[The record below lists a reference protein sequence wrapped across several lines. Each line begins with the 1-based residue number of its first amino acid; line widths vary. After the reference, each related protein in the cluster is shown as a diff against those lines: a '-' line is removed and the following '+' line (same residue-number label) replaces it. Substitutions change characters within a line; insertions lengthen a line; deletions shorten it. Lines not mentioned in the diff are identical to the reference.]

1 MLEALKN
8 IVCEANLS
16 LPAHGLVTLTWGN
29 VSGREGDL
37 IVIKPSGVSYKDM
50 TPDDMVVV
58 DIDGNIVE
66 GKYKPSSDTPTHL
79 WLYKQFAGLGGITH
93 THSATAAA
101 FAQAGSG
108 IDVYG
113 TTHADYFYGK
123 IPCTRPLTADEVQGE
138 YEKETGKVITETF
151 RAQGLE
157 PLSVPGVLVHG
168 HGPFTWGKTAE
179 DAVMHSV
186 VLEELAKMAVITK
199 TLNPNVQPVAR
210 YLTDKHY
217 MRKHSA
223 NAYYGQG

>member
-101 FAQAGSG
+101 FAQAGLG

-217 MRKHSA
+217 MRKHSV